1 METKTDILNELTT
14 LSPLIAG
21 MKKVNV
27 FTVPKGYFDSISNT
41 VLACLPEDRDI
52 INYPGNTQ
60 PTDVPVGYFD
70 LLANSILD
78 KIKASETAPDEI
90 RNLSPLL
97 YAIQNKNVF
106 ETPEGYFET
115 LNSIIIVKINSSGS
129 KEEIKAISPL
139 LYSIQGKDVFEV
151 PDAYFTNLPDTILK
165 KVQPP
170 TAKVI
175 SMHRRSLMVKY
186 AVAAMMTGVIALGLY
201 KYIDKPD
208 SVVTVEIPVATLD
221 ASIEKGKRMNETEF
235 NEALENLT
243 EADIAKYLVKNG
255 DIADVAVLGNNLDE
269 SSLPS
274 QEDYLLD
281 ESTLENYIKE
291 IEKTTL
297 NN

>member
-1 METKTDILNELTT
+1 METKTDILNELTS

-27 FTVPKGYFDSISNT
+27 FTVPQGYFDSISNT
-41 VLACLPEDRDI
+41 VLACLPEDHDI
-52 INYPGNTQ
+52 LNFPDNKQ
-60 PTDVPVGYFD
+60 PADVPNGYFD
-70 LLANSILD
+70 HLAITILD

-106 ETPEGYFET
+106 EVPVGYFENV
-115 LNSIIIVKINSSGS
+115 NSAIIDKIKTATS

-139 LYSIQGKDVFEV
+139 LYSIPGKEVFEV
-151 PDAYFTNLPDTILK
+151 PDAYFTNLPDAILK

-175 SMHRRSLMVKY
+175 SMHRRSLFVKY
-186 AVAAMMTGVIALGLY
+186 AVAAMMTGVMALGLY
-201 KYIDKPD
+201 KYIDKPG

-221 ASIEKGKRMNETEF
+221 ASIEKGKNMNDTQF

-255 DIADVAVLGNNLDE
+255 DIADVAVLRNNLDE

-274 QEDYLLD
+274 LEDYLLN
-281 ESTLENYIKE
+281 ESTLENYLKE
-291 IEKTTL
+291 IEKSAL